1 MPTLRVNCSL
11 RYGAAVQVAEGVH
24 RLGPDLVN
32 WYAVV
37 DGGRVTLIDSG
48 LTGDASQIAG
58 GLAAI
63 GIMPEQVEAV
73 VLTHG
78 HADHAGGAELVR
90 TTSGAHVHV
99 HRADAKM
106 AAGRP
111 PLKSA
116 VKAPLVVRHLSRE
129 FVGTMRYFVGHGIL
143 RPAAVKELTE
153 FDDGVVLPV
162 PGAPRVVHVPGH
174 TAGSSALLLEAR
186 GVVFTGDALVTHDC
200 YSGAR
205 GPRLLARVSNDD
217 SGQALAS
224 LDALAGLRARVVLPG
239 HGEPFNGEVGE
250 AVAAAKAAGAA

>member
-1 MPTLRVNCSL
+1 
-11 RYGAAVQVAEGVH
+11 VQVAEGVH

-48 LTGDASQIAG
+48 LTGDASQIVTD
-58 GLAAI
+58 LAAI
-63 GIMPEQVEAV
+63 GIKFDQVEAV

-90 TTSGAHVHV
+90 TTAGAHVHV
-99 HRADAKM
+99 HRADTKLAG
-106 AAGRP
+106 GRP
-111 PLKSA
+111 PLKMA
-116 VKAPLVVRHLSRE
+116 AKTPLLARHLSRE
-129 FVGTMRYFVGHGIL
+129 FLGTMRYFIGHGIL

-153 FDDGVVLPV
+153 FDDGAVLAV

-186 GVVFTGDALVTHDC
+186 GVLFTGDALVTHDC
-200 YSGAR
+200 YSGVR
-205 GPRLLARVSNDD
+205 GPRLSARVSNDD
-217 SGQALAS
+217 SAQAMVS

-239 HGEPFNGEVGE
+239 HGDAFNGEVSE

>member
-1 MPTLRVNCSL
+1 MPP
-11 RYGAAVQVAEGVH
+11 VQVAEGVY
-24 RLGPDLVN
+24 RLGPELVN

-48 LTGDASQIAG
+48 LTGDAAAIAG
-58 GLAAI
+58 DLAAI
-63 GIMPEQVEAV
+63 GITPDQIEAV

-90 TTSGAHVHV
+90 TSSGAHVHV
-99 HRADAKM
+99 HRADAKL
-106 AAGRP
+106 AGGKP
-111 PLKSA
+111 PLKSI
-116 VKAPLVVRHLSRE
+116 VKVPLMARHVSRE
-129 FVGTMRYFVGHGIL
+129 FLGVMRYFVGHGIL
-143 RPAAVKELTE
+143 RPQAVTVLTE
-153 FDDGVVLPV
+153 FDDGAVLPV

-217 SGQALAS
+217 STQAMAS
-224 LDALAGLRARVVLPG
+224 LDVLAKLRARVVLPG
-239 HGEPFNGEVGE
+239 HGEAFNGEISE
-250 AVAAAKAAGAA
+250 AVAAAKAASAA